1 MFTLLTF
8 FINLQVT
15 IRNTLLHA
23 RKYIFNIHD
32 TITRLGYI
40 GLVQFGP
47 QRLKDKDQ
55 VFIYVNR
62 CTELMDTTS
71 SAPGYHKIENKTYP
85 VTKYFFDRTQ
95 VLLISIN

>member
-1 MFTLLTF
+1 MVFNIKVVNCQMPIRTILLY
-8 FINLQVT
+8 
-15 IRNTLLHA
+15 A

-55 VFIYVNR
+55 VFIYINR
-62 CTELMDTTS
+62 RTELMDTVS
-71 SAPGYHKIENKTYP
+71 SAESYHKIEEKEYP
-85 VTKYFFDRTQ
+85 TTKYYFDCTQ
-95 VLLISIN
+95 VLLH

>member
-1 MFTLLTF
+1 MFF
-8 FINLQVT
+8 CVLQVT

-23 RKYIFNIHD
+23 RKYIYNIHD
-32 TITRLGYI
+32 TVTRLAYI

-62 CTELMDTTS
+62 RAELMDTVS
-71 SAPGYHKIENKTYP
+71 SAPGYHKIEDKPYP
-85 VTKYFFDRTQ
+85 VSKYFFDRTQ
-95 VLLISIN
+95 VSSLEK